1 MQKIATA
8 LLLTLIVSV
17 AAAGGHRGVYKW
29 EDAEGNIH
37 YSDHPPPEAA
47 DFPKDVKNEHGITVN
62 TIEGKKTEEQL
73 AAEKAAEERR
83 RQEELRMRAD
93 RALLATYQTVDE
105 IEMHRD
111 RRVELFQAQSRVTE
125 LYIRNLRRRLAQLN
139 SDALRYRPY
148 SSDPSAPMIDPEL
161 VEDIKETESTI
172 DRHEANLIKYQ
183 TEEQEIRDRFEGD
196 IDRFRTLKGIT
207 MTAAQAVPE

>member
-1 MQKIATA
+1 MQRIAIAIA
-8 LLLTLIVSV
+8 LSLVVPLAV
-17 AAAGGHRGVYKW
+17 AGQQGVYKW
-29 EDAEGNIH
+29 EDDEGNVF

-47 DFPKDVKNEHGITVN
+47 DYPKDIKNEHGVTVN
-62 TIEGKKTEEQL
+62 TLDGKKTEEQL
-73 AAEKAAEERR
+73 QAEREAEERA
-83 RQEELRMRAD
+83 RQEELRLRAD

-148 SSDPSAPMIDPEL
+148 SSDPGAPMIDPEL
-161 VEDIKETESTI
+161 VEDIKATEGTI

-183 TEEQEIRDRFEGD
+183 NDEQEIRNQFKGD

>member
-1 MQKIATA
+1 MQRIAIA
-8 LLLTLIVSV
+8 LALTLVVPLAV
-17 AAAGGHRGVYKW
+17 AGQQGVYKW
-29 EDAEGNIH
+29 EDDEGNVF

-47 DFPKDVKNEHGITVN
+47 DFPKDIKNEHGVTVE
-62 TIEGKKTEEQL
+62 TLEGKKTEEQL
-73 AAEKAAEERR
+73 QAEREAEERK

-93 RALLATYQTVDE
+93 RALLSTYQTIDE

-148 SSDPSAPMIDPEL
+148 SSDPGAPMIDPEL
-161 VEDIKETESTI
+161 VEDIEETESTI
-172 DRHEANLIKYQ
+172 DRHEANLLKYE
-183 TEEQEIRDRFEGD
+183 TEVQRIRDRFEGD
-196 IDRFRTLKGIT
+196 MDRFRTLKGIT

>member
-1 MQKIATA
+1 MQRIAIA
-8 LLLTLIVSV
+8 LALSLVVPLAV
-17 AAAGGHRGVYKW
+17 AGQQGVYKW
-29 EDAEGNIH
+29 EDDDGNVF

-47 DFPKDVKNEHGITVN
+47 DFPKDIKNEHGITVQ
-62 TIEGKKTEEQL
+62 TLEGKKTEEQL
-73 AAEKAAEERR
+73 QAEREAAERAKR
-83 RQEELRMRAD
+83 EELRMRAD
-93 RALLATYQTVDE
+93 RALLATYQTVSE
-105 IEMHRD
+105 IELHRD

-139 SDALRYRPY
+139 SDALNYRPY

-161 VEDIKETESTI
+161 VEDIEETESTI

-183 TEEQEIRDRFEGD
+183 NEEQDIRNQFEGD
-196 IDRFRTLKGIT
+196 INRFKNLKGIT

>member
-1 MQKIATA
+1 MF
-8 LLLTLIVSV
+8 VSL
-17 AAAGGHRGVYKW
+17 AAAGQQGVYKW
-29 EDAEGNIH
+29 EDDEGNVF

-47 DFPKDVKNEHGITVN
+47 DYPKDIKNEHGVTVS
-62 TIEGKKTEEQL
+62 TVEGKKTEEQL
-73 AAEKAAEERR
+73 AAELAEAERQR
-83 RQEELRMRAD
+83 LAELQMRAD

-148 SSDPSAPMIDPEL
+148 SSDPSAPLIDPEL
-161 VEDIKETESTI
+161 EEDIKETELTI
-172 DRHEANLIKYQ
+172 DRHEANLIKYEN
-183 TEEQEIRDRFEGD
+183 EEQKIRDQFKGD

>member
-1 MQKIATA
+1 MF
-8 LLLTLIVSV
+8 VSL
-17 AAAGGHRGVYKW
+17 AAAGQQGVYKW
-29 EDAEGNIH
+29 EDDEGNVF

-47 DFPKDVKNEHGITVN
+47 DYPKDIKNEHGITVE
-62 TIEGKKTEEQL
+62 TVEGKKTEEQL
-73 AAEKAAEERR
+73 AAERAEAERQR
-83 RQEELRMRAD
+83 LAELQMRAD

-161 VEDIKETESTI
+161 EEDIKETETTI
-172 DRHEANLIKYQ
+172 DRHEANLIKYEN
-183 TEEQEIRDRFEGD
+183 EEQKIRDQFKGD

>member
-1 MQKIATA
+1 MQRIVVA
-8 LLLTLIVSV
+8 LALTLVVPLAV
-17 AAAGGHRGVYKW
+17 AGQQGVYKW
-29 EDAEGNIH
+29 EDDDGNVF

-47 DFPKDVKNEHGITVN
+47 DFPKDIKNEHGVTVE
-62 TIEGKKTEEQL
+62 TLEGKKTEEQL
-73 AAEKAAEERR
+73 QAEREAEERR
-83 RQEELRMRAD
+83 RREELRLRAD
-93 RALLATYQTVDE
+93 RALLATYQTIDE

-148 SSDPSAPMIDPEL
+148 SSDPSAPLIDPEL
-161 VEDIKETESTI
+161 VEDIEETESTI
-172 DRHEANLIKYQ
+172 DRHEANLLKYENEVQ
-183 TEEQEIRDRFEGD
+183 RIRDRFEGD

-207 MTAAQAVPE
+207 ITAAQAVPE

>member
-1 MQKIATA
+1 MQRIVVA
-8 LLLTLIVSV
+8 LALTLVVPLAV
-17 AAAGGHRGVYKW
+17 AGQQGVYKW
-29 EDAEGNIH
+29 EDDDGNVF

-47 DFPKDVKNEHGITVN
+47 DFPKDIKNEHGVTVE
-62 TIEGKKTEEQL
+62 TLEGKKTEEQL
-73 AAEKAAEERR
+73 QAEREAEERR
-83 RQEELRMRAD
+83 RREELRLRAD
-93 RALLATYQTVDE
+93 RALLATYQTIDE

-148 SSDPSAPMIDPEL
+148 SSDPSAPLIDPEL
-161 VEDIKETESTI
+161 VEDIEETESTI
-172 DRHEANLIKYQ
+172 DRHEANLLKYENEVQ
-183 TEEQEIRDRFEGD
+183 RIRDRFEGD
-196 IDRFRTLKGIT
+196 IDRFRTLKGLT

>member
-1 MQKIATA
+1 MHKIAPA
-8 LLLTLIVSV
+8 LSLTIFVSL
-17 AAAGGHRGVYKW
+17 AAAGQQGVYKW
-29 EDAEGNIH
+29 EDDEGNVF

-47 DFPKDVKNEHGITVN
+47 DFPKDIKNEHGITVE
-62 TIEGKKTEEQL
+62 TLEGKKSEEQL
-73 AAEKAAEERR
+73 AAEREAAE
-83 RQEELRMRAD
+83 RQRQAELQMRAD

-125 LYIRNLRRRLAQLN
+125 LYIRNLRRRLAKLN

-148 SSDPSAPMIDPEL
+148 SSDPSAPLIDPEL
-161 VEDIKETESTI
+161 EADIKETELTI

-183 TEEQEIRDRFEGD
+183 NEEQDIRDQFEGD
-196 IDRFRTLKGIT
+196 INRFRTLKGIT